1 MTDHPSEPP
10 RDDPVDQGD
19 DDLDRALE
27 EQARTRRE
35 QRFWHRE
42 AREARAAIRAA
53 ERGDLPEAELMTR
66 HMAGELKKELLG
78 TDSFVPVFFLAVV
91 VVIVTPL
98 IEGSHLGR
106 ISALI
111 LLVLTLLMALQ
122 RSLVRR
128 RNLRR
133 ISWIMAI
140 TVAAA
145 VIAAVFNSQ
154 GEPRPGLSAF
164 ISAAFIFVIAITLPA
179 VLIRTL
185 LHPVVNL
192 NTLAGVMAA
201 YLFIGL
207 LFTGVFKFIDQV
219 DSDAFFAQKDVPQTG
234 DFEYFSFITIT
245 TTGYG
250 DLTPGTQAARTAA
263 MAEAITGQIFLV
275 TVVARVV
282 GLLGQQRKVTSVI
295 DTRTTQRPTG
305 AAPPDDPPAAPAA
318 PADDPS

>member
-1 MTDHPSEPP
+1 MS
-10 RDDPVDQGD
+10 
-19 DDLDRALE
+19 
-27 EQARTRRE
+27 
-35 QRFWHRE
+35 
-42 AREARAAIRAA
+42 
-53 ERGDLPEAELMTR
+53 R

-98 IEGSHLGR
+98 IEGSHVGR
-106 ISALI
+106 ITALI

-128 RNLRR
+128 RSLRR
-133 ISWIMAI
+133 ISWIMALTI
-140 TVAAA
+140 VGAT
-145 VIAAVFNSQ
+145 IAAVFNAQ
-154 GEPRPGLSAF
+154 GEPRPALSALV
-164 ISAAFIFVIAITLPA
+164 SAAFILVIAIALPA

-192 NTLAGVMAA
+192 NTLAGVMVA

-207 LFTGVFKFIDQV
+207 MFTGIFKFIDEV
-219 DSDAFFAQKDVPQTG
+219 DSNAFFAQKDVPQSG

-263 MAEAITGQIFLV
+263 MAEAVTGQIFLV

-282 GLLGQQRKVTSVI
+282 GLLGQQRNLPLINGRSVARAQGES
-295 DTRTTQRPTG
+295 D
-305 AAPPDDPPAAPAA
+305 PPDPDPNPGPDPDPGPDSAKGTHDERGPAR
-318 PADDPS
+318 